1 MQLRSLTRVLPVS
14 VIIMAVALPFLST
27 PLAPAG
33 LGAGGVAV
41 AETAKAKAKS
51 AAEKNAVDRARARA
65 RARARS
71 YDRRVK
77 PIFPKKRKWVIQGSM
92 ERATL
97 FHINRVRKA
106 RGLRPVR
113 GSRKLRRPA
122 RAHSRFLAVKH
133 NGRLFHEDGR
143 GRPFYVR
150 LVAAGWP
157 RNRRMSENLA
167 SITACR
173 KKDPRIMV
181 GQWLRSPG
189 HRVNLLDPKVRYVGV
204 GVISTRYCD
213 VTVYTTDFGA

>member
-1 MQLRSLTRVLPVS
+1 MQLRSLARGLTAS
-14 VIIMAVALPFLST
+14 VILMAVALPYLST

-33 LGAGGVAV
+33 LGAGGVTV
-41 AETAKAKAKS
+41 AEAGKATAK
-51 AAEKNAVDRARARA
+51 KNAVDRARARA

-77 PIFPKKRKWVIQGSM
+77 PVVPKKQWVIQKSM

-97 FHINRVRKA
+97 FHVNRVRKA

-113 GSRKLRRPA
+113 GSNKLRRPA

-133 NGRLFHEDGR
+133 NGRLFHEDAR

-150 LVAAGWP
+150 LVAAGWN

-204 GVISTRYCD
+204 GVVSTRYCN